1 MAALE
6 EEMGKKRRLLLPN
19 LPKRHTDV
27 QYETN
32 FRRCLA
38 SEISIVMNDRVKNFK
53 RSKAGKAYVM
63 EAEHKEKNVED
74 IEVIEDEE
82 MSNEEQ
88 DK

>member
-1 MAALE
+1 MTALE

-63 EAEHKEKNVED
+63 EEHKEKDAEG

>member
-1 MAALE
+1 M
-6 EEMGKKRRLLLPN
+6 
-19 LPKRHTDV
+19 
-27 QYETN
+27 
-32 FRRCLA
+32 
-38 SEISIVMNDRVKNFK
+38 MNDRVKNFK